1 MHVYPIGYFDTPIGT
16 LCAMEEDGCLVR
28 LSLVPEEDRT
38 QTPPRSSPLAKT
50 VGEALKNYFSGSLS
64 AFDRIPVRLCGTDF
78 EKRVWEAL
86 RHIPF
91 GQTRTYGDIACEIGS
106 PKAFRAVGGACHRN
120 ELLLVV
126 PCHRVVGAKG
136 HLTGFACGLD
146 KKEILINHEQNY
158 KSKGEKQK

>member
-28 LSLVPEEDRT
+28 LSLVPEEDST

-91 GQTRTYGDIACEIGS
+91 GQTRTYGTLRVRSDRRKRSVRSAVPVTEMNFCS
-106 PKAFRAVGGACHRN
+106 LFRVTVWSVPKG
-120 ELLLVV
+120 
-126 PCHRVVGAKG
+126 
-136 HLTGFACGLD
+136 
-146 KKEILINHEQNY
+146 I
-158 KSKGEKQK
+158 